1 MIFLAVRIKGALI
14 ASIDDTETR
23 RLKLLKLT
31 SKTEG
36 ATLSL
41 ELPEALCGSFS
52 ERDTVNIVIDSKPI
66 AKGPQSKLYMEG
78 SVFRISETKGFEIV
92 GTIGGLRLVLT
103 LKTVTPAKKKTFD
116 TGRFYIQL
124 S

>member
-1 MIFLAVRIKGALI
+1 VIFLAVRIKGALL

-41 ELPEALCGSFS
+41 ELPEALCGGFAA
-52 ERDTVNIVIDSKPI
+52 RDTVNIVIDSKPI
-66 AKGPQSKLYMEG
+66 AKGAKAKLYMEG
-78 SVFRISETKGFEIV
+78 SVFRISENGGFEVV
-92 GTIGGLRLVLT
+92 GTIGGLRMILALT
-103 LKTVTPAKKKTFD
+103 TITPTKKKIFD
-116 TGRFYIQL
+116 TGRFFIQL